1 MAVGSVEVVRD
12 YDLKSKSIGVR
23 MSELGSESGGAP
35 SKSKRR
41 ASKCRATYVKTPLL
55 LFSLPALTTADV
67 VQSSATFLYSIGSL
81 WISK

>member
-35 SKSKRR
+35 LNQSDERLN
-41 ASKCRATYVKTPLL
+41 VGLL
-55 LFSLPALTTADV
+55 
-67 VQSSATFLYSIGSL
+67 I
-81 WISK
+81 